1 MLRYKYKTSSED
13 RIQTLTKHYTEHKN
27 SVMKKLLSFSII
39 LLISL
44 GISETASA
52 QWSAG
57 GGLVYGTEVSEI
69 GLQLNGVYE
78 IDEEWRGS
86 ADFIYYFVSGNLS
99 ISEFN
104 INAHY
109 VFHDEDELTAY
120 GIGGINYLRVSS
132 SFQGFSAS
140 GSEIGLNIGAGL
152 EYDLEFA
159 NLFAEAKFAIS
170 SFDQLV
176 IASGLRFP
184 F

>member
-1 MLRYKYKTSSED
+1 
-13 RIQTLTKHYTEHKN
+13 
-27 SVMKKLLSFSII
+27 MKKLLSFSII
-39 LLISL
+39 LLFSF
-44 GISETASA
+44 GISATAQA

-57 GGLVYGTEVSEI
+57 GGLAYGSEVSEI

-78 IDEEWRGS
+78 IDEDWRGS

-99 ISEFN
+99 ISELNF
-104 INAHY
+104 NAHF

-120 GIGGINYLRVSS
+120 AIGGINYLRVSS
-132 SFQGFSAS
+132 DFNGFGSAS
-140 GSEIGLNIGAGL
+140 SSEIGLNIGAGL
-152 EYDLEFA
+152 EYELDFG

-176 IASGLRFP
+176 IASGVRIP